1 MNSRK
6 TLTMILA
13 ISLILGS
20 YHSFAQTAEEL
31 LPKAIQLEE
40 VKGELEK
47 AIEVY
52 QTIVTSFPENKAIA
66 AKAQFHIGLCYEKL
80 GLKEAQKAYQQVLDN
95 YPDQHSEVALA
106 KERLS
111 QLILFA
117 EKVSKAPLSPT
128 FTKINIPTE
137 LFGSVALSPDGKN
150 LALVSNKKLWVMPLT
165 GNLGPD
171 IPGTP
176 VQLNTGDIEVEWSGL
191 DWSRNGKWIAFND
204 YPTDE
209 KGEYIEN
216 QSIYIVPSNGGMPKK
231 VIENFRDMRTINY
244 RISLSANGNDLAF
257 SSVEENKQHVFSTSV
272 EKVIPRQ
279 LVEME
284 AREPVFS
291 PDGKYIAFV
300 KDKNKGIGTG
310 NLGLWVIEANGGKPY
325 KLADAGK
332 ASSPI
337 WSPDG
342 KLIAFLD
349 YSVGN
354 QISIVPFSKTEIT
367 IGKVIRIDAPE
378 GIKDF
383 NLLAGWTHDN
393 KIGALITSKQ
403 EFGLYTLPVE
413 GGQAAKI
420 LHDSYAVQ
428 PRWSKNCEQ
437 IYYVATPEEG
447 ENRSYRRFLASV
459 PVSGGKGK
467 SLKTNIKGK
476 SIKQFSYQSGNR
488 VSPDGKWIVT
498 STYTP
503 ADTNTINVHW
513 PTSKIWKVSVDGED
527 AIQITNTPGN
537 FTETSPCWSADGKK
551 IAFIQTELI
560 EGKMNF
566 FGNSRIYLIDSNGG
580 EPELLDPNPSNFANN
595 LIWSPDGKM
604 IAYMARGNEG
614 LLAAGVLKIIDY
626 ESRDINT
633 IEEFTTLNINTE
645 LVWSPDSKSIAFN
658 AKEGKVIKV
667 MNVDDRS
674 IEDVETGLVDVNI
687 FHLDW
692 SPDGKRFVFG
702 GVKGGGN
709 EFWFMENFL
718 PKELTVNKQK

>member
-1 MNSRK
+1 MNNRK
-6 TLTMILA
+6 ILTIIMA
-13 ISLILGS
+13 ISLILVS
-20 YHSFAQTAEEL
+20 FRSFAQTAEEL
-31 LPKAIQLEE
+31 LPEAIQLEE

-95 YPDQHSEVALA
+95 YPDQQGEVALA

-111 QLILFA
+111 RLLLLA
-117 EKVSKAPLSPT
+117 EKVSKTPLLPK

-176 VQLNTGDIEVEWSGL
+176 VQLKTGDIEVEWSGL
-191 DWSRNGKWIAFND
+191 DWSRDGKWIAFND

-216 QSIYIVPSNGGMPKK
+216 QSIYIVPSNGGMPEK
-231 VIENFRDMRTINY
+231 VVENFRDVRTINY
-244 RISLSANGNDLAF
+244 RISLSANGNNLAF
-257 SSVEENKQHVFSTSV
+257 SSVEENKQHIFSTPV
-272 EKVIPRQ
+272 DKVIPRQ

-310 NLGLWVIEANGGKPY
+310 DLGLWVIEANGGKPF

-354 QISIVPFSKTEIT
+354 QISIVPFSKTENT

-378 GIKDF
+378 GINDF

-393 KIGALITSKQ
+393 KIGALITSKNKK
-403 EFGLYTLPVE
+403 FGLYTLPVE

-428 PRWSKNCEQ
+428 PRWSRNCEQ

-459 PVSGGKGK
+459 SASGGKGK
-467 SLKTNIKGK
+467 PLKTNIKGK
-476 SIKQFSYQSGNR
+476 SIKQFTSMSGNR
-488 VSPDGKWIVT
+488 VSPDGNWIATVT
-498 STYTP
+498 WTP

-513 PTSKIWKVSVDGED
+513 PTSKIWKVSVEGED

-537 FTETSPCWSADGKK
+537 FTDTSPCWSADGKK
-551 IAFIQTELI
+551 IAFVHTELV
-560 EGKMNF
+560 EGKANF
-566 FGNSRIYLIDSNGG
+566 LGDSHIYVIDSNGG
-580 EPELLDPNPSNFANN
+580 EPELLDPNPSIFATN

-604 IAYMARGNEG
+604 IAYLANEKRSKTKI
-614 LLAAGVLKIIDY
+614 LKIIDI
-626 ESRDINT
+626 ESRDIKV
-633 IEEFTTLNINTE
+633 IKEFPKIYSE
-645 LVWSPDSKSIAFN
+645 LVWSPDSKRIAFDD
-658 AKEGKVIKV
+658 ADGKVIKI
-667 MNVDDRS
+667 MNLDDGS
-674 IEDVETGLVDVNI
+674 IEDIETGLVNVSI
-687 FHLDW
+687 FNLDW
-692 SPDGKRFVFG
+692 SPDGKRFVFS